1 MLYIYQHIHFCRHL
15 VISIGDVEIWAA
27 WDGSMDDIQSSWDS
41 WTRTSVLVSFGLYIS
56 RYHRSYYHSS
66 FFSFVLTST
75 TPSNH
80 GLWIGSSQW
89 WVSWI
94 ENPDKISRYFPSAT
108 QTPPPPPPQK
118 KQLLSS
124 FETVWRIF
132 SVSVWLSNLS
142 TYRPRPACSKKP
154 FESVDGQAVP
164 QGRHSTSGARSCSL
178 PKVSVTDAFQRMR
191 DRVTLQGWIQSTYV
205 FKDYEVCLSEEKCLN
220 PRLGFI
226 RSFFFF

>member
-75 TPSNH
+75 NPSNH

-94 ENPDKISRYFPSAT
+94 ENPDKISRYLPSAT
-108 QTPPPPPPQK
+108 QPPPPHPPK
-118 KQLLSS
+118 KSS
-124 FETVWRIF
+124 CCLHLR
-132 SVSVWLSNLS
+132 
-142 TYRPRPACSKKP
+142 
-154 FESVDGQAVP
+154 
-164 QGRHSTSGARSCSL
+164 
-178 PKVSVTDAFQRMR
+178 
-191 DRVTLQGWIQSTYV
+191 
-205 FKDYEVCLSEEKCLN
+205 LSEESFQCLSGCPISQHTGPGPHVPKNPLNLLMARQCPRADTVPLEPGHVPCPRSLWQMHSKEWEIESHYRDESSQPMYSKIMKCVWVRKN
-220 PRLGFI
+220 VWI
-226 RSFFFF
+226 QD